1 MAGWP
6 WRPTKSFLSPR
17 ISRFKDVNDVTKGCG
32 AEDSI
37 PLPYQVGA
45 PNADEGHEKT
55 RKIDSMINWLCTNSS
70 SQMRNSLPGS
80 SHDAHAMIVLYDK
93 AETKANRK

>member
-1 MAGWP
+1 M
-6 WRPTKSFLSPR
+6 SYDR

-55 RKIDSMINWLCTNSS
+55 RKIDCMITYEFIKPNAQFLVSS
-70 SQMRNSLPGS
+70 SY
-80 SHDAHAMIVLYDK
+80 DAHAMIVLYDK
-93 AETKANRK
+93 AETN